1 MTRKRKPRTS
11 VRKQPYKLEGGPMHG
26 HTLWLSCGG
35 TLTFTLRGQTGH
47 YDAKGRWQPI
57 A

>member
-1 MTRKRKPRTS
+1 MKQRKPRVS
-11 VRKQPYKLEGGPMHG
+11 VRKRPYKLEGGPMHG

-35 TLTFTLRGQTGH
+35 TLAFTLHGRTGR

-57 A
+57 E